1 MDSYASARMSDSP
14 NHELDLCFAE
24 ACLAGNESDLRKL
37 SDLLDQPVH
46 NYLRST
52 GGRESETAE
61 ILANLH
67 TELVCP
73 ADGRRP
79 LLASY
84 LGEGSVVTWLN
95 RVALNRLISRRRA
108 VIRDRDRFDGETD
121 LTQVPAP
128 THEGGREPIAEL
140 LARAIETAF
149 AQCEPEHFVMLHL
162 IHSNRL
168 TQEEVAVMFSCSIAT
183 VSRQTSEAR
192 AQIRKAIEAQIME
205 QDPWLELKWED
216 FIELCATTPLH
227 CLGS

>member
-1 MDSYASARMSDSP
+1 MSESP

-24 ACLAGNESDLRKL
+24 ACLSGNENDLQKL
-37 SDLLDQPVH
+37 QTVLDQPVH

-52 GGRESETAE
+52 GGRESETKE

-73 ADGRRP
+73 PDGRRP

-84 LGEGSVVTWLN
+84 RGEGSLVTWLN
-95 RVALNRLISRRRA
+95 RVALNRLISRRRTE
-108 VIRDRDRFDGETD
+108 VRLRDRFDDGID

-128 THEGGREPIAEL
+128 SEANDREPIVAL
-140 LARAIETAF
+140 IASAIEAGF

-162 IHSNRL
+162 IHSIGL
-168 TQEEVAVMFSCSIAT
+168 TQEEVAVMFSSDRSTI
-183 VSRQTSEAR
+183 SRETSSAR
-192 AQIRKAIEAQIME
+192 ARIRKVIEAEIKRM
-205 QDPWLELKWED
+205 DPWLELKWED
-216 FIELCATTPLH
+216 FIDLCATTRLH

>member
-1 MDSYASARMSDSP
+1 MSESP

-24 ACLAGNESDLRKL
+24 ACLSGNESDLQKL
-37 SDLLDQPVH
+37 QTVLDQPVR

-52 GGRESETAE
+52 GGRDSETKE

-73 ADGRRP
+73 PDGRRP

-84 LGEGSVVTWLN
+84 LGEGSLVTWLN

-108 VIRDRDRFDGETD
+108 EARIRDRFDDGID
-121 LTQVPAP
+121 LTEVPAP
-128 THEGGREPIAEL
+128 KEAGDREPIVAVM
-140 LARAIETAF
+140 ASAIETGF
-149 AQCEPEHFVMLHL
+149 AQCDPKRFVMLHL
-162 IHSNRL
+162 IHSNGL
-168 TQEEVAVMFSCSIAT
+168 TQEEVAVMFSSDRSTI
-183 VSRQTSEAR
+183 SRETSLAR
-192 AQIRKAIEAQIME
+192 EQIRKIIEAEIKRI
-205 QDPWLELKWED
+205 DPWLELKWED